1 MRPTCPKCGN
11 RMVTGP
17 KAASGKRRWQ
27 CFGGAANNR
36 GGAPYC
42 YSTTNPGAPAQAR
55 SGKAQ
60 RTTKMPIFR
69 RTVGGVTTL
78 LITAAQNAT
87 PAHGGFVKAME
98 SLCNERSGDILAVPI
113 SYKNP
118 TSRWDASSQ
127 NEQVWADEFTPYLCN
142 QRKRLNRNLIVLGD
156 IPTQPTAVNPLSGY
170 DALTHGES
178 GILAHTK
185 LALRTIATP
194 QSRYP
199 KILTTTGAAT
209 VENFT
214 RTPTGKKGEFHY
226 TLGATLVE
234 IKGKKFHIRQINGD
248 KTSGDFIDLD
258 RYYGGN
264 GHTMKAPPALALPMG
279 DTHVDSVDPAVDAAT
294 FGPGGIVE
302 TLNPQELDWHDL
314 LDSYSVSHHH
324 AGNVFIAAAKIRSGR
339 MDVDAEVRRAVE
351 HVMKRTTGGRKSY
364 IVASNHIDMLT
375 KWVVNTD
382 PRSAPANLRFWCE
395 TALALDKATTIDA
408 RGAAI
413 PDAFAQ
419 WGRKLIGDRQ
429 DITFLDRDATHT
441 VAGIELG
448 MHGDKGPN
456 GSRGSRQNLRRIGVK
471 SIIGHSHSPGIDEG
485 CYQVGTSTYLK
496 LEYTSGPSGWLN
508 THCIVYANGKRS
520 LINIID
526 GEWRLQ

>member
-1 MRPTCPKCGN
+1 MQIGAKTAAGKQRYMCRGPRPD
-11 RMVTGP
+11 RIV
-17 KAASGKRRWQ
+17 
-27 CFGGAANNR
+27 
-36 GGAPYC
+36 C
-42 YSTTNPGAPAQAR
+42 YTTTNPLQKEPIGPNGKPQR
-55 SGKAQ
+55 S
-60 RTTKMPIFR
+60 TKVPIFKR
-69 RTVGGVTTL
+69 SLGRVTTL
-78 LITAAQNAT
+78 LVTAAQNAT
-87 PAHGGFVKAME
+87 PAHPGFMRAME
-98 SLCNERSGDILAVPI
+98 SFCNERNGDIMAVPI

-118 TSRWDASSQ
+118 TSHIPASQ
-127 NEQVWADEFTPYLCN
+127 ANEQVWDDAFTPYLCN
-142 QRKRLNRNLIVLGD
+142 QRKRLNQNIVVMAD
-156 IPTQPTAVNPLSGY
+156 IPTQPTTVNPLSGF
-170 DALTHGES
+170 DGHTHGES
-178 GILAHTK
+178 GILAHPK
-185 LALRTIATP
+185 LALRTVATP
-194 QSRYP
+194 QARYP

-209 VENFT
+209 QVNYT
-214 RTPTGKKGEFHY
+214 RTPTGKRAEHHH
-226 TLGATLVE
+226 TLGACLVE
-234 IKGKKFHIRQINGD
+234 IKGKKFNIRQINAD
-248 KTSGDFIDLD
+248 KITGDFIDLD

-279 DTHVDSVDPAVDAAT
+279 DTHVDAIDPAVDAAT
-294 FGPGGIVE
+294 FGPDGIVE

-314 LDSYSVSHHH
+314 LDSYAVTHHH
-324 AGNVFIAAAKIRSGR
+324 NGNVFVAAAKIREGR
-339 MDVDAEVRRAVE
+339 MDIDAEVRRAVE
-351 HVMKRTTGGRKSY
+351 HVMKRTTNGRKSY

-375 KWVVNTD
+375 KWIVNTD
-382 PRSAPANLRFWCE
+382 PRSAPGNLRFWCK
-395 TALALDKATTIDA
+395 TALAIDEATTLDG
-408 RGAAI
+408 RGVDI
-413 PDAFAQ
+413 PDAFSQ

-429 DITFLDRDATHT
+429 DITFLDRDKTHT